1 MLVCMAAAAWQD
13 GEWQVPWSPWALN
26 EERGAGHQDGAG
38 EELGTGLEL
47 DARYITH
54 RSAPETRSDD

>member
-1 MLVCMAAAAWQD
+1 MAGW
-13 GEWQVPWSPWALN
+13 WVPRSPWALGDG
-26 EERGAGHQDGAG
+26 RGAEQRDGAG
-38 EELGTGLEL
+38 EEPGTGLEL